1 MDHLYFH
8 MTSDGEVVR
17 DDEGNQLKPSD
28 TNIMILTGIIII
40 ISPVVDGLKVSG

>member
-8 MTSDGEVVR
+8 MASDGEVVR

-40 ISPVVDGLKVSG
+40 SPVVDWLKVSR